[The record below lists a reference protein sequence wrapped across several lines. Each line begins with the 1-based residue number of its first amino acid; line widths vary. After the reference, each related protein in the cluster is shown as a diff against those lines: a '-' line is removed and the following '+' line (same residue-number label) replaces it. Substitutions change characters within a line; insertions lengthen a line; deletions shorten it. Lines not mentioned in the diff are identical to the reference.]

1 MRAIVVRGDAA
12 LGEGRVFVC
21 MAGHRVEDL
30 DLPQVRTIIERG
42 LLWASRV
49 APAG

>member
-1 MRAIVVRGDAA
+1 MRAIVARGDAA

-21 MAGHRVEDL
+21 TAGHWVVDL
-30 DLPQVRTIIERG
+30 DLPQVRTIIERR